1 MKNIL
6 ECDPI
11 IGLIKNDFGSLWQCR
26 KRGDTLEIV
35 TPISTATQKFISV
48 FVTKRDDSYVVTDGG
63 WLINEDHYGLDDVEE
78 NSGFDAVVEHFSK
91 AFKIASTRNNT
102 GTFYYKKAKEDS
114 LLSSAVYDLAQFV
127 SSVVNS
133 LSVPS
138 QEEMQHREIFRNSA
152 NTFLVNKFPNAKFSQ
167 HPLDDYKTAIF
178 NAVIIYPAQ
187 MSLVS
192 YITGTRTSYFV
203 NQFQRAVVNFELA
216 DQSKLNRNNMIKSRV
231 ALINNDAGGYS
242 PQTVT
247 ELSPLL
253 TKYNAQ
259 IFPWTERETALSVL

>member
-1 MKNIL
+1 MKTSL

-26 KRGDTLEIV
+26 SRGDSIEIV
-35 TPISTATQKFISV
+35 TPISTATQKFVSV
-48 FVTKRDDSYVVTDGG
+48 FITKRDDSYVVTDGG
-63 WLINEDHYGLDDVEE
+63 WLINEDHYGLDDFEE
-78 NSGFDAVVEHFSK
+78 DSGFNAVVEHFSK
-91 AFKIASTRNNT
+91 AFKVASTRNKI
-102 GTFYYKKAKEDS
+102 GTFFYKKAKESS
-114 LLSSAVYDLAQFV
+114 LLSSAVYDVAHFV

-133 LSVPS
+133 LSVPTQ
-138 QEEMQHREIFRNSA
+138 QEIQHREIFRNDA

-192 YITGTRTSYFV
+192 YITGTRPNYFV

-216 DQSKLNRNNMIKSRV
+216 AQSKLHRSNMIKGRV
-231 ALINNDAGGYS
+231 AFINNEAGGYS
-242 PQTVT
+242 PQTVS

-253 TKYNAQ
+253 AKYDAQ
-259 IFPWTERETALSVL
+259 ICPWTDRETALSTL